1 MNEQNYYVNND
12 VANNTTVNPQ
22 PTPTV
27 VPTNTYTAPSQPQP
41 SSSTFDYNQLYGNNS
56 ATKVEQ
62 QAAVVFE
69 EESVMENASII
80 NPNENQIK
88 ISNDELIPEFD
99 ASVLEVVPN
108 QQQVKIEEKPTSN
121 VNTMAMGKQA
131 EKEKNRSN
139 ILFISILFGVIIVAV
154 MFIFP
159 MLVKF

>member
-12 VANNTTVNPQ
+12 AANNTTVNPQ

-27 VPTNTYTAPSQPQP
+27 VPTNTYTASSQPQP